1 MTLHQQKLAE
11 IRREKQG
18 GKMSEKKRPE
28 KKFRAGAVTA
38 TIWKNQTEDNKEY
51 STVSFER
58 SYKDKNGE
66 WKTTNSLR
74 VNDLPK
80 AAMVLNKA
88 YEFLALNEKE
98 VEEEVI

>member
-1 MTLHQQKLAE
+1 
-11 IRREKQG
+11 
-18 GKMSEKKRPE
+18 MSEKKRPE